1 MPTVSVVIPTF
12 NRENFIEKSVT
23 SVMAQTRQ
31 PDEIIV
37 VDDGSDDN
45 TWSVLKDI
53 GFSQS
58 ASDKN
63 TFRYILQTNKGVSS
77 ARNVGIEA
85 SRHDYIAL
93 LDSDDVW
100 QKNKLEKQLIS
111 LEKQEFCFRLSHTDE
126 IWVRNGVRVNSRKK
140 HAKTGGDIFVKCLK
154 LCCISPSSTLIHR
167 SVFEDFGYFDETLP
181 ACEDYDFWLRFCAY
195 ENVHYLDEPLLIKV
209 GGHDGQL
216 SNAHW
221 GMDRFRI
228 YALEKLLRDHRLE
241 SFKRQ
246 ETLKEVLFR
255 LEVLINGSHK
265 RNKTTFAQEMMAKKS
280 YWEGVS

>member
-1 MPTVSVVIPTF
+1 MKI
-12 NRENFIEKSVT
+12 RAI
-23 SVMAQTRQ
+23 
-31 PDEIIV
+31 
-37 VDDGSDDN
+37 
-45 TWSVLKDI
+45 
-53 GFSQS
+53 
-58 ASDKN
+58 
-63 TFRYILQTNKGVSS
+63 Y
-77 ARNVGIEA
+77 NV
-85 SRHDYIAL
+85 
-93 LDSDDVW
+93 
-100 QKNKLEKQLIS
+100 
-111 LEKQEFCFRLSHTDE
+111 
-126 IWVRNGVRVNSRKK
+126 
-140 HAKTGGDIFVKCLK
+140 
-154 LCCISPSSTLIHR
+154 
-167 SVFEDFGYFDETLP
+167 FGYFDETLP

-195 ENVHYLDEPLLIKV
+195 EHVHYLDEPLLIKV
-209 GGHDGQL
+209 AGHDDQL